1 MYYTYFMFGRDVT
14 VLLTF
19 LQSAEPVRET
29 GPSPGSLHHQPDGS
43 SRVPARH

>member
-29 GPSPGSLHHQPDGS
+29 GPSPGSLHQS
-43 SRVPARH
+43 SSTKVSPT